1 MYNAS
6 VERLAKIISDP
17 RSNGENKGLQPRKPT
32 FRIHIGLAEG
42 WFSLFLLAT
51 VVYSTIWSV
60 QAAGWVNNLNI
71 LSLTTLFG
79 LVVGVIAAKQQ
90 RFPRVAVHLVVT
102 GLGIVIALWQ
112 TAGADYHGSVTALIN
127 GMHQWLLT
135 SIAGAESTDDSIFLF
150 FITALGFI
158 LAYTSAWLVYRT
170 RTPWLMV
177 VANAV
182 VLLINLSNIE
192 AGYII
197 FLVVFLVA
205 SLLLLL
211 RFNLYESMKRWKRQG
226 MRCADDLGWD
236 VMQAGALIS
245 IGILIFSWLL
255 PWGYTND
262 RAAQVW
268 NSNSN
273 PWVQLQ
279 NLWNR
284 VIYVTGGSSPSNR
297 GNFTSTLV
305 LAGNPNLNNDIVFT
319 VKTSDNTPQ
328 YLESLSYDTYTGRSW
343 ASSPTSST
351 SLNPNDSV
359 YNDFSAQRLVQQVIT
374 VVNPPGEQYSYLL
387 GAPQIVSVDQSAVVQ
402 TSNADGS
409 VLAWLRKGGKLAAGD
424 RYTVLSYVSGA
435 DIKTLRSVP
444 LPANSPQLP
453 ANFDGPIPVTYYEP
467 AILNSYL
474 QFPKTLDPSIL
485 RLAQRIT
492 ADAPTMYDKAVAL
505 ESYLRNNYTYDVHIQ
520 FPSGEEAVSWFLFR
534 SGNRAF
540 CNYFATAMTVMA
552 RELGIPARV
561 VAGYTQGTYDTKNRE
576 WVIRGT
582 DAHSWTQIYFAG
594 YGWVNFEPSAGF
606 STFTRPPPGSTTTGA
621 VTPGGQG
628 TAAGPTKLTKK
639 NIDPSEAAG
648 SGGATQGQTQTQ
660 WGQQAGIAL
669 GSVILLILFS
679 LMLFS
684 LWWQRL
690 FRSYK
695 LSKQIYGR
703 ISLLANWAG
712 IPIEPSQTPYEYIHT
727 LSTVTP
733 EQAVTLERFGDI
745 YVRELW
751 ADPASSEHPER
762 TGEAGELP
770 SLWKRLQP
778 ALFLYVLRH
787 PYFLRSLSAR
797 VGRFLRNRR
806 TRVTTARLNEGEVK
820 VEEVEESL

>member
-17 RSNGENKGLQPRKPT
+17 RSNGEHKGLRPRKPT
-32 FRIHIGLAEG
+32 FRIHIGLEEG

-51 VVYSTIWSV
+51 VIYSTVWCV
-60 QAAGWVNNLNI
+60 QAAGWVNNLGI

-79 LVVGVIAAKQQ
+79 LIAGVIAAKQQ
-90 RFPRVAVHLVVT
+90 RFPRVLVHLVAT
-102 GLGIVIALWQ
+102 GLGILIALWQ
-112 TAGADYHGSVTALIN
+112 TAGADYHGSVSALIN
-127 GMHQWLLT
+127 GMHQWLLI
-135 SIAGAESTDDSIFLF
+135 SIGGGVGTDDSIFLF

-170 RTPWLMV
+170 RAPWLMV

-192 AGYII
+192 AGYIV
-197 FLVVFLVA
+197 FLVVFLIA

-211 RFNLYESMKRWKRQG
+211 RFNLYESMMRWRRQG

-262 RAAQVW
+262 QAAQVW
-268 NSNSN
+268 NSDSN

-284 VIYVTGGSSPSNR
+284 VFYVTGGSSPSNR
-297 GNFTSTLV
+297 GNFTNTLV
-305 LAGNPNLNNDIVFT
+305 LAGNPNLNNDVVFT
-319 VKTSDNTPQ
+319 VKTSDNAPQ

-351 SLNPNDSV
+351 PLNPNDSV
-359 YNDFSAQRLVQQVIT
+359 YNDFTAQRAIQQEIT

-402 TSNADGS
+402 TSTTDGS
-409 VLAWLRKGGKLAAGD
+409 VVTWLRKAGKLAAGD
-424 RYTVLSYVSGA
+424 HYTVLSYVSAA

-444 LPANSPQLP
+444 LPADSPQLP
-453 ANFDGPIPVTYYEP
+453 ANFDGPIPVTYYDP
-467 AILNSYL
+467 AILSSYL
-474 QFPKTLDPSIL
+474 QFPKSLDHAIL

-492 ADAPTMYDKAVAL
+492 ADAPTMYDKAIAL
-505 ESYLRNNYTYDVHIQ
+505 ESYLRINYAYDVHIQ
-520 FPSGEEAVSWFLFR
+520 LPSDEEGVSWFLFR
-534 SGNRAF
+534 SGNRGF
-540 CNYFATAMTVMA
+540 CNYFATAMTIMA

-561 VAGYTQGTYDTKNRE
+561 VAGYTHGVYDTAHHR
-576 WVIRGT
+576 WVIHGT

-606 STFTRPPPGSTTTGA
+606 PTFSRPLPGSSTTGTI
-621 VTPGGQG
+621 TPGGGGSTG
-628 TAAGPTKLTKK
+628 TTKPVNNRNKLLD
-639 NIDPSEAAG
+639 NADA
-648 SGGATQGQTQTQ
+648 GGAQSTQTQTS
-660 WGQQAGIAL
+660 WGQPAGLAL
-669 GSVILLILFS
+669 GSVILLILFG
-679 LMLFS
+679 LIFFS
-684 LWWQRL
+684 LWWRRL
-690 FRSYK
+690 FRGYK

-712 IPIEPSQTPYEYIHT
+712 IPIERSQTPYESIHT

-733 EQAVTLERFGDI
+733 EQTVTLERFGDI

-751 ADPASSEHPER
+751 ADPTSSEHPDR
-762 TGEAGELP
+762 TGEARELP
-770 SLWKRLQP
+770 GLWKRLQP

-787 PYFLRSLSAR
+787 PYFLRSLAAR
-797 VGRFLRNRR
+797 LGRFLRSRR
-806 TRVTTARLNEGEVK
+806 RRVSTARPNEGEVK
-820 VEEVEESL
+820 VEEVEESV